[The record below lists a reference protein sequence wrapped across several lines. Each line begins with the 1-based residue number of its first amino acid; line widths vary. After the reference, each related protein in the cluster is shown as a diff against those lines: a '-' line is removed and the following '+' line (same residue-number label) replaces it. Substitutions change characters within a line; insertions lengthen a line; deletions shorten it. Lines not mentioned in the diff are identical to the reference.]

1 MALDVQHWLEGLFD
15 GVGGAALI
23 AFLTAWNDHN
33 RERKSAQAPKTAKR
47 NTLWM
52 TVAAVFFAVS
62 LCVGAAIHFLRK
74 APTASRQSE
83 SSPPLVHPAQPAVP
97 AIEKSPMRVATT
109 ADEITALIAVRLQ
122 IDRADVKSD
131 KDLVL
136 DLGADPMDK
145 AEILMAIESAYDMQ
159 IPDKDAR
166 KLKSVG
172 DIIDYVER
180 REHTGNTSHAQ

>member
-1 MALDVQHWLEGLFD
+1 
-15 GVGGAALI
+15 
-23 AFLTAWNDHN
+23 
-33 RERKSAQAPKTAKR
+33 
-47 NTLWM
+47 
-52 TVAAVFFAVS
+52 
-62 LCVGAAIHFLRK
+62 
-74 APTASRQSE
+74 
-83 SSPPLVHPAQPAVP
+83 
-97 AIEKSPMRVATT
+97 MRVATT